1 MTIFVGTRQTGGPF
15 TVAACCGRGGH
26 VSTSNA
32 PRRPT
37 RLSGGKVFRG
47 VLQSRPYPMPEVTS
61 RDWAQIPPRQVRL
74 DDLVTVKAELRL
86 DVLLAEDS
94 TFYGDMFGHVISWQG
109 ELYLDDGL
117 HRAVQA
123 ALHQR
128 STMHVRI
135 ARLADDG
142 TWLGA

>member
-1 MTIFVGTRQTGGPF
+1 MV
-15 TVAACCGRGGH
+15 
-26 VSTSNA
+26 TSPNL
-32 PRRPT
+32 PRRPN
-37 RLSGGKVFRG
+37 RPLSGGKVFRG
-47 VLQSRPYPMPEVTS
+47 VLNQRPYPAPAATA
-61 RDWAQIPPRQVRL
+61 RTWAQIPPRSVRL
-74 DDLVTVKAELRL
+74 DDLITVKAQLQL

-109 ELYLDDGL
+109 ELYLEDGL
-117 HRAVQA
+117 HRAVSA

-142 TWLGA
+142 TWLGG

>member
-1 MTIFVGTRQTGGPF
+1 MSSP
-15 TVAACCGRGGH
+15 
-26 VSTSNA
+26 NP
-32 PRRPT
+32 PRRTT
-37 RLSGGKVFRG
+37 RRPLSGGKVFRG
-47 VLQSRPYPMPEVTS
+47 VLDARPYPMPEVTS

-74 DDLVTVKAELRL
+74 DDLITVKAELRL

-135 ARLADDG
+135 ARLGEAG